1 MRLYIPEILQQVAD
15 AEPAARAQV
24 LKNNAGNALL
34 KEVLLLNFGPAVFDL
49 PAGKAPYKASAQPL
63 GLTETNLY
71 AESRRLYLLV
81 KDHPRRPRNLKRLQ
95 IENIFIQM
103 LEGIHVSEA
112 NMLNV
117 LKDKEL
123 AKAYPGLTEEVVRA
137 AFPDLLPEKQAE
149 TVTETKRPVGRP
161 RKVVA

>member
-15 AEPAARAQV
+15 AKPEDRVGV
-24 LKNNAGNALL
+24 LKKNAGNALL

-49 PAGKAPYKASAQPL
+49 PAGKAPYKPSAQPL

-71 AESRRLYLLV
+71 AESRRMYLLV
-81 KDHPRRPRNLKRLQ
+81 KNHPRRPKNLKRIQ

-112 NMLNV
+112 EMLMV

-123 AKAYPGLTEEVVRA
+123 AKTYSGLTEEVVRA
-137 AFPDLLPEKQAE
+137 AFPDLLPQKQAE
-149 TVTETKRPVGRP
+149 VTEIVKRPVGRP
-161 RKVVA
+161 RKEVA

>member
-15 AEPAARAQV
+15 AKPEDRAGV
-24 LKNNAGNALL
+24 LKKNAGNALL

-49 PAGKAPYKASAQPL
+49 PAGKAPYKPSAQPL

-71 AESRRLYLLV
+71 AESRRMYLLV
-81 KDHPRRPRNLKRLQ
+81 KNHPRRPKNLKRIQ

-103 LEGIHVSEA
+103 LEGINGIEA
-112 NMLNV
+112 DMFIA

-123 AKAYPGLTEEVVRA
+123 HRRYRGVTESVVRQ
-137 AFPDLLPEKQAE
+137 AFPGILGPDPEPKAKKSKE
-149 TVTETKRPVGRP
+149 
-161 RKVVA
+161 AA

>member
-1 MRLYIPEILQQVAD
+1 MRLYIPEILKQVAD
-15 AEPAARAQV
+15 AEPTARAQI

-49 PAGKAPYKASAQPL
+49 PAGRAPFKASAQPL

-103 LEGIHVSEA
+103 LEGIHESEA
-112 NMLNV
+112 NMLMI

-149 TVTETKRPVGRP
+149 TVEIVKRPVGRP

>member
-15 AEPAARAQV
+15 AAPEARAEV
-24 LKNNAGNALL
+24 LKKNSGNVLL

-49 PAGKAPYKASAQPL
+49 PAGKAPFKASAQPL

-123 AKAYPGLTEEVVRA
+123 AKAYPGLTEAVVRA

-149 TVTETKRPVGRP
+149 TVEIVKRPVGRP

>member
-15 AEPAARAQV
+15 AAPEARAQI
-24 LKNNAGNALL
+24 LKNNAGNVLL

-71 AESRRLYLLV
+71 AESRRMYLLV

-112 NMLNV
+112 EMLMT

-123 AKAYPGLTEEVVRA
+123 ATRYPGLTQEVVLA
-137 AFPDLLPEKQAE
+137 AFPGLLPEKQAE
-149 TVTETKRPVGRP
+149 TVTEIKRPVGRP
-161 RKVVA
+161 RKVLA

>member
-15 AEPAARAQV
+15 AKPEDRAGV
-24 LKNNAGNALL
+24 LKKNAGNALL

-49 PAGKAPYKASAQPL
+49 PAGTAPYKPSAQPL

-71 AESRRLYLLV
+71 AESRRMYLLV
-81 KDHPRRPRNLKRLQ
+81 KNHPRRPKNLKRIQ

-112 NMLNV
+112 EMLMV

-123 AKAYPGLTEEVVRA
+123 AKTYSGLTEEVVRA
-137 AFPDLLPEKQAE
+137 AFPDLLPQKQAE
-149 TVTETKRPVGRP
+149 VTEIVKRPVGRP
-161 RKVVA
+161 RKEVA

>member
-49 PAGKAPYKASAQPL
+49 PAGKAPFKASTQPL

-71 AESRRLYLLV
+71 AESRRMYLLV
-81 KDHPRRPRNLKRLQ
+81 KDHPRRPKNLKRLQ

-112 NMLNV
+112 EMLMV
-117 LKDKEL
+117 LKDKAL
-123 AKAYPGLTEEVVRA
+123 AKSYPGLTEAVVRA

-149 TVTETKRPVGRP
+149 TVTEIKRPVGRP

>member
-15 AEPAARAQV
+15 AAPEARAEV
-24 LKNNAGNALL
+24 LKKNAGNVLL
-34 KEVLLLNFGPAVFDL
+34 REVLLLNFGPAVFDL

-71 AESRRLYLLV
+71 AESRRMYLLV

-112 NMLNV
+112 EMLMT

-123 AKAYPGLTEEVVRA
+123 AIKYPGLTKEVVLA
-137 AFPDLLPEKQAE
+137 AFPGLLPENEAE
-149 TVTETKRPVGRP
+149 PAPIIKRPVGRP
-161 RKVVA
+161 RKVLA

>member
-15 AEPAARAQV
+15 AKPEDRAGV
-24 LKNNAGNALL
+24 LKKNAGNALL

-49 PAGKAPYKASAQPL
+49 PAGKAPYKPSAQPL

-71 AESRRLYLLV
+71 AESRRMYLLV
-81 KDHPRRPRNLKRLQ
+81 KNHPRRPKNLKRIQ

-112 NMLNV
+112 EMLMV

-123 AKAYPGLTEEVVRA
+123 AKTYSGLTEEVVRA
-137 AFPDLLPEKQAE
+137 AFPDLLPQKQAE
-149 TVTETKRPVGRP
+149 VTEIVKRPVGRP
-161 RKVVA
+161 RKEVA

>member
-15 AEPAARAQV
+15 AKPEDRAGV
-24 LKNNAGNALL
+24 LKKNAGKALL

-49 PAGKAPYKASAQPL
+49 PAGKAPYKPSAQPL

-71 AESRRLYLLV
+71 AESRRMYLLV
-81 KDHPRRPRNLKRLQ
+81 KNHPRRPKNLKRIQ

-112 NMLNV
+112 EMLMV

-123 AKAYPGLTEEVVRA
+123 AKTYSGLTEEVVRA
-137 AFPDLLPEKQAE
+137 AFPDLLPQKQAE
-149 TVTETKRPVGRP
+149 VTEIVKRPVGRP
-161 RKVVA
+161 RKEVA